1 MEGRFSFM
9 AKFFFD
15 WCEVRVGF
23 EPVTGLLDD
32 DDIEVDF
39 NAEKD
44 DDVDADDGIR

>member
-1 MEGRFSFM
+1 M
-9 AKFFFD
+9 ARFFFD
-15 WCEVRVGF
+15 WCELRVGF

-32 DDIEVDF
+32 NDEEEVDF